1 MRNMGLPRYQVM
13 TMAFDLSPLWISLK
27 TTLVSTVIVFFLGIG
42 VAQWVINL
50 SPRAKNILD
59 ALFTFPMILP
69 PTVLGFFLLLLLGNS
84 SPLGQLLKALD
95 LKVIFSWSATVISG
109 SVVAFPL
116 MYRTARGAFE
126 QIDRT
131 VIDVARTLGL
141 SQRKIFTKILL
152 PLSLPG
158 LMAGTALSFSRTLG
172 EFGATLM
179 IAGNIPKKTQTI
191 PLAIFFAVEGGDM
204 KTALIWV
211 ALIMLLSLL
220 SMVLQ
225 SLWSSRSQATA
236 SRRS

>member
-1 MRNMGLPRYQVM
+1 
-13 TMAFDLSPLWISLK
+13 MAFDFAPLWISLK

-50 SPRAKNILD
+50 PPRAKTVLD
-59 ALFTFPMILP
+59 AIFTFPMILP
-69 PTVLGFFLLLLLGNS
+69 PTVLGFFLLLLLGSNS
-84 SPLGQLLKALD
+84 PVGQLLKALD
-95 LKVIFSWSATVISG
+95 LKVIFSWWATVIAG

-204 KTALIWV
+204 KTALVWV

>member
-1 MRNMGLPRYQVM
+1 MRNTGLPRYRVM
-13 TMAFDLSPLWISLK
+13 IMAFDLSPLWISLK

-95 LKVIFSWSATVISG
+95 LKVIFSWSATVIAG

-126 QIDRT
+126 QIDRS

-141 SQRKIFTKILL
+141 SRPKIFTKILL

-158 LMAGTALSFSRTLG
+158 LMAGTILSFSRTLG

-225 SLWSSRSQATA
+225 SLWSSRSQTIA
-236 SRRS
+236 SGRS